1 MSMGRTIISSVLALS
16 LVACGGGGGGGGGTG
31 ASSGTGGTGGGSTST
46 TDCSFSA
53 REQWIRNTINEWYLF
68 PDKLNLNADPASFTN
83 LQDYIDALVAPSV
96 VTPGVAGSGPL
107 RHAGLTYITSISDEN
122 ALIQSG
128 SNAGFGVRL
137 GYNTASNRV
146 FVLEAFESAPAYAAG
161 IDRGA
166 ELLAINGTSV
176 SSLMASGGPSAVS
189 DALGT
194 SDAGV
199 SRSLTFAD
207 PDGTQ
212 HTATVTKAD
221 YSLDPISNRYGVEIL
236 NDGVEKVGYVNLR
249 TFIIQDAENQLRDA
263 FQQFQSAGV
272 TKVILDLRYN
282 GGGLVSVAEVLG
294 DLMAKDKVGQVF
306 SKTQFRSSQSTN
318 DTTDYFA
325 AESSA
330 IAATKIAIIGTSGT
344 ASASELVA
352 NAFIPYLKNN
362 IALIGSNTF
371 GKPVGQG
378 AFDRSACDDRLRV
391 IAFRTV
397 NADGNGDY
405 YGGLASVMPATCE
418 ASDDYS
424 KQLGDPTESSI
435 KTALDYLAGRSCT
448 PITGTSGQ
456 TAQSVQ
462 PRDNLLRS
470 QSGSSLD
477 HDSPGI
483 Y

>member
-1 MSMGRTIISSVLALS
+1 MSLGRSIMSSVLALS
-16 LVACGGGGGGGGGTG
+16 LVACGGGGTSSG
-31 ASSGTGGTGGGSTST
+31 ASSSTGGTSGGGISP

-53 REQWIRNTINEWYLF
+53 REQWVRDTINEWYLF

-83 LQDYIDALVAPSV
+83 LQDYINALVAPSV
-96 VTPGVAGSGPL
+96 TPPDGTGTGPL
-107 RHAGLTYITSISDEN
+107 RHGGLTYITSIAEEN
-122 ALIQSG
+122 ALIQNG
-128 SNAGFGVRL
+128 SNAGFGIRL
-137 GYNTASNRV
+137 SYNTASNRV
-146 FVLEAFESAPAYAAG
+146 FVVEAFESAPAYAAG
-161 IDRGA
+161 IDRGT
-166 ELLAINGTSV
+166 ELLAIDGTSV
-176 SSLMASGGPSAVS
+176 SSLMSSGGPYAVI
-189 DALGT
+189 DALGPNNT
-194 SDAGV
+194 GV

-207 PDGTQ
+207 PDGAQ
-212 HTATVTKAD
+212 HTATIAKAD
-221 YSLDPISNRYGVEIL
+221 YSLDPISNRYGVKIL
-236 NDGVEKVGYVNLR
+236 DDGVEKVGYINLR
-249 TFIIQDAENQLRDA
+249 TFIIEDAENQLRTA
-263 FQQFQSAGV
+263 FQQFQSAGI

-306 SKTQFRSSQSTN
+306 STTQFRSSQSTN
-318 DTTDYFA
+318 DTTDYFV
-325 AESSA
+325 AEPNA
-330 IAATKIAIIGTSGT
+330 IAATKIAVIGTGGT

-352 NAFIPYLKNN
+352 NAFIPYLKDN

-371 GKPVGQG
+371 GKPVGQS

-405 YGGLASVMPATCE
+405 YGGLASVMPATCS
-418 ASDDYS
+418 ASDDYL
-424 KQLGDPTESSI
+424 KPLGDPTEASI

-470 QSGSSLD
+470 HSGSSLD